1 MQQRYQTVTS
11 GSSDSVWTQNSVLRN
26 TFLLLSLATLFSAAC
41 AYFSL
46 ISGARPIGFISM
58 MVIYMGLVFGIHAFK
73 NSSLGLVLV
82 FAFTGFLG
90 YTLGPI
96 LNIYLNF
103 VSNGPAIVSTALFGT
118 AGIFGGLTCY
128 ATVTKEKFS
137 YLGGFLSVGT
147 LTVIGLALLNTFVFQ
162 LPIFALILSCGILL
176 ISSGWILFEL
186 SAIIHGGQTN
196 YILATVHI
204 FVQLYNIFL
213 SLLQILQAFSS
224 RD

>member
-1 MQQRYQTVTS
+1 MQQRYQSVTNAS
-11 GSSDSVWTQNSVLRN
+11 ESVFTQNAVLRN
-26 TFLLLSLATLFSAAC
+26 TFLLLSLTTLFSAVC

-46 ISGARPIGFISM
+46 VSGAQPVGFIAM
-58 MVIYMGLVFGIHAFK
+58 LLIYMGLIFAIQAFK
-73 NSSLGLVLV
+73 DSSFGLVLV

-96 LNIYLNF
+96 LNLYLNF

-118 AGIFGGLTCY
+118 ASIFGGLTCY
-128 ATVTKEKFS
+128 AMITKEKFS
-137 YLGGFLSVGT
+137 YLGGFLTIGT
-147 LTVIGLALLNTFVFQ
+147 LTVIGLSLLNAFVFQ
-162 LPIFALILSCGILL
+162 LPIFSLILSCGILL